1 MPAHAA
7 AAIMEAFAER
17 TGVTGVLPQQRY
29 LWTDAFA
36 VCNYIGRAADDP
48 QALPAA
54 RALIEAVHGVLGRHR
69 GDDPRQGA
77 LSGLSETEAAAH
89 PTRGG
94 LRIGKP
100 LAERGTREGYDA
112 RLEWER
118 DGQYFHYLT
127 RWMHAL
133 DQMSGATGD
142 PTFNRW
148 AAELAETACSAFDCR
163 DRGGPP
169 LAWKMSVDLS
179 RPQVPAMGHHDP
191 LDGYITCRQLQRRA
205 ALLGAPQEPTLDA
218 EVAHLEALMRGRA
231 WTTDDPLG
239 LGGLMTDAYRVLQLE
254 AAGTN
259 LPTNLLPEL
268 LGAVDE
274 GLSQLLLD
282 DPRRDPAEQRLPF
295 RELGL
300 AIGLKAISR
309 LAERAPPDA
318 ARLRPASGIA
328 AHAPMA
334 DGIVEFWQSADAQ
347 QAPTWRGHL
356 DINAV
361 MLATALEP
369 AGYLE
374 LGLWPGLAGGPG
386 KITDS

>member
-1 MPAHAA
+1 MPALAA
-7 AAIMEAFAER
+7 AEIMEQFAER

-36 VCNYIGRAADDP
+36 VCNYIGLAGQDP
-48 QALPAA
+48 HALPAA
-54 RALIEAVHGVLGRHR
+54 RALIEAVHSVLGRHR

-77 LSGLSETEAAAH
+77 LSGLGDTEAAEH

-100 LAERGTREGYDA
+100 LAERDAREGYDA

-142 PTFNRW
+142 LTFNHW
-148 AAELAETACSAFDCR
+148 AAELAETACDAFDCR
-163 DRGGPP
+163 NQGGPP
-169 LAWKMSVDLS
+169 LAWKMSADLS
-179 RPQVPAMGHHDP
+179 RPQVPAMGQHDP
-191 LDGYITCRQLQRRA
+191 LDGYVTCRQLQRRA
-205 ALLGAPQEPTLDA
+205 ELLRGRSEPSLAP
-218 EVAHLEALMRGRA
+218 EVAHFDTLMHGRT

-239 LGGLMTDAYRVLQLE
+239 LGSLMTDAYRVLQLE
-254 AAGTN
+254 SAGAE
-259 LPTNLLPEL
+259 LAPTLLPAL

-274 GLSQLLLD
+274 GLRELLLD
-282 DPRRDPAEQRLPF
+282 DPRRRPAEQRLPF

-300 AIGLKAISR
+300 AIGLNAMSR
-309 LAERAPPDA
+309 LAERASPGG
-318 ARLRPASGIA
+318 RLRLAGEIA
-328 AHAPMA
+328 AHEPLA
-334 DGIVEFWQSADAQ
+334 DALVDFWQSSEARQ
-347 QAPTWRGHL
+347 SPTWRRHL

-361 MLATALEP
+361 MLATALTP

-374 LGLWPGLAGGPG
+374 LGLWPGLTSDGPKVTG
-386 KITDS
+386 S

>member
-1 MPAHAA
+1 MPAIAA
-7 AAIMEAFAER
+7 VDIMEDFAER
-17 TGVTGVLPQQRY
+17 TGVTGVRPQQRY
-29 LWTDAFA
+29 LWTDAYA
-36 VCNYIGRAADDP
+36 VCNYLGQADADP
-48 QALPAA
+48 DALAAA

-77 LSGLSETEAAAH
+77 LSGLAETEAAEH

-100 LAERGTREGYDA
+100 LAERGTRDGYDA

-133 DQMSGATGD
+133 DQMSGVTGD

-148 AAELAETACSAFDCR
+148 AAELAQTACRAFDCR
-163 DRGGPP
+163 DQGGPP

-191 LDGYITCRQLQRRA
+191 LDGYVTCRQLQQRALLLESDSGQLLDA
-205 ALLGAPQEPTLDA
+205 AL
-218 EVAHLEALMRGRA
+218 AHLESLMRGRD

-239 LGGLMTDAYRVLQLE
+239 LGGLMTDAYRVAQLE
-254 AAGTN
+254 AAGAG
-259 LPTNLLPEL
+259 LPPTLLPDL

-274 GLSQLLLD
+274 GLRQLLLD
-282 DPRRDPAEQRLPF
+282 DPRHGPAEQRLPF

-300 AIGLKAISR
+300 AIGLEAMSR
-309 LAERAPPDA
+309 LAQLDRAGG
-318 ARLRPASGIA
+318 ARLRLATELA
-328 AHAPMA
+328 AHRPLAEA
-334 DGIVEFWQSADAQ
+334 LVAFWSSADARQ
-347 QAPTWRGHL
+347 SPTWRGQL

-361 MLATALEP
+361 MLATALQP
-369 AGYLE
+369 GGYLE
-374 LGLWPGLAGGPG
+374 LGLGRTGAP
-386 KITDS
+386 